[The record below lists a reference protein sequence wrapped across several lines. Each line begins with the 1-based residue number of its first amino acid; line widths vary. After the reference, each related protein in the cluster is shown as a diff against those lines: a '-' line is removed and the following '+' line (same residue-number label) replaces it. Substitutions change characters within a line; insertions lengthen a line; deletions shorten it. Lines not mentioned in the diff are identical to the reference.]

1 MTKELW
7 INLPSKDLE
16 RTRRFYRDI
25 GFSSN
30 PNFPGGDSAVSLLVG
45 NPQIVVMLFPE
56 ETFGGF
62 AGSPVSDAGAAAEV
76 LLSIGAESREEV
88 DALAAKAAAA
98 GGELYA
104 KPGESQ
110 GWMYACGFADPDG
123 HRWNVLY
130 MDTDKMP
137 GR

>member
-1 MTKELW
+1 MTKDLW
-7 INLPSKDLE
+7 INLPSKDLA
-16 RTRRFYRDI
+16 RTRQFYQDI
-25 GFSSN
+25 GFKFN
-30 PNFPGGDSAVSLLVG
+30 PSFPGGDSAVSLLVG

-56 ETFGGF
+56 ATFRSF
-62 AGSPVSDAGAAAEV
+62 AASPVSDAGTTAEV
-76 LLSIGAESREEV
+76 LLSIGADSREEV
-88 DALAAKAAAA
+88 DALAAKALAA
-98 GGELYA
+98 GGQLYA

-130 MDTDKMP
+130 MDTAKAP